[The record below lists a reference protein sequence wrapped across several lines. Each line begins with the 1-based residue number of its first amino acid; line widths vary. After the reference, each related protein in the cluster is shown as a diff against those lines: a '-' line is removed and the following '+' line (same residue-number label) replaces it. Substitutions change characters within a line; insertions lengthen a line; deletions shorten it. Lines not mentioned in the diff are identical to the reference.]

1 MSIHSGHR
9 ERLRSRFLKEGLDN
23 FEEVNALELLL
34 FYCIPRKDT
43 NELAHAL
50 LDHFGSFHQVLDAT
64 KDELMMVPGI
74 GEGAATFLPLIAAAC
89 RYYRVNQANNV
100 TALNTIEKC
109 GDYLVNYFHG
119 RKNETVIL
127 LCLDA
132 KCKKIVCREIGE
144 GSVNSASISARRV
157 AEIALSVG
165 ATSVII
171 AHNHPSGLAVPSA
184 EDVQTTKQIAKS
196 LYAVGVVLT
205 DHIIVADDDFV
216 SMAQSKLYH
225 YEEAVIG
232 M

>member
-64 KDELMMVPGI
+64 PDELMTVPGI
-74 GEGAATFLPLIAAAC
+74 GEGTATFLPLVASAC

-100 TALNTIEKC
+100 TALDTIEKC

-119 RKNETVIL
+119 RKNETIML
-127 LCLDA
+127 LCLPP
-132 KCKKIVCREIGE
+132 
-144 GSVNSASISARRV
+144 SFS
-157 AEIALSVG
+157 LG
-165 ATSVII
+165 ATE
-171 AHNHPSGLAVPSA
+171 HL
-184 EDVQTTKQIAKS
+184 
-196 LYAVGVVLT
+196 LL
-205 DHIIVADDDFV
+205 
-216 SMAQSKLYH
+216 
-225 YEEAVIG
+225 
-232 M
+232 

>member
-64 KDELMMVPGI
+64 PEELMTVPGI
-74 GEGAATFLPLIAAAC
+74 GEGTATFLPLIASAC
-89 RYYRVNQANNV
+89 RYYRVNQANNIS
-100 TALNTIEKC
+100 ALNTIEKC

-119 RKNETVIL
+119 RKNETIML

-132 KCKKIVCREIGE
+132 KCKRIVCREIGE

-157 AEIALSVG
+157 AEIALSVN
-165 ATSVII
+165 ATSVIL
-171 AHNHPSGLAVPSA
+171 AHNHPSGIALPSTD
-184 EDVQTTKQIAKS
+184 DVNTTKLIAKS
-196 LYAVGVVLT
+196 LRAVDIVLT
-205 DHIIVADDDFV
+205 DHIIVAEDDYV
-216 SMAQSKLYH
+216 SMAQSGLYH
-225 YEEAVIG
+225 YENITL
-232 M
+232 

>member
-9 ERLRSRFLKEGLDN
+9 QRLRSRFLKEGLDN

-43 NELAHAL
+43 NELAHTL
-50 LDHFGSFHQVLDAT
+50 LSHFGSFYQVLDASP
-64 KDELMMVPGI
+64 DELMAVPGI
-74 GEGAATFLPLIAAAC
+74 GESAATFLPLVASAC

-100 TALNTIEKC
+100 SALDTIEKC

-119 RKNETVIL
+119 RNKETIML

-157 AEIALSVG
+157 AEIALHVN
-165 ATSVII
+165 ATSVIL
-171 AHNHPSGLAVPSA
+171 AHNHPSGVALPST
-184 EDVQTTKQIAKS
+184 DDIQTTKMIAKS
-196 LYAVGVVLT
+196 LHAVGVVLT
-205 DHIIVADDDFV
+205 DHIIVAEDDYV
-216 SMAQSKLYH
+216 SMAQSGLYH
-225 YEEAVIG
+225 YENISL
-232 M
+232 

>member
-64 KDELMMVPGI
+64 PDELMTVPGI
-74 GEGAATFLPLIAAAC
+74 GEGTATFLPLIASAC

-100 TALNTIEKC
+100 TALDTIEKC

-119 RKNETVIL
+119 RKNETIML

-132 KCKKIVCREIGE
+132 KCKRIVCREIGE
-144 GSVNSASISARRV
+144 GSVNSASVSARRV
-157 AEIALSVG
+157 AEIALSVN
-165 ATSVII
+165 ATSVIL
-171 AHNHPSGLAVPSA
+171 AHNHPSGIALPST
-184 EDVQTTKQIAKS
+184 DDINTTKLIAKS
-196 LYAVGVVLT
+196 LHAVDIVLT
-205 DHIIVADDDFV
+205 DHIIVAEDDYV
-216 SMAQSKLYH
+216 SMAQSGLYH
-225 YEEAVIG
+225 YENITL
-232 M
+232 

>member
-64 KDELMMVPGI
+64 PEELMTVPGI
-74 GEGAATFLPLIAAAC
+74 GEGTATFLPLIASAC
-89 RYYRVNQANNV
+89 RYYRVNQANNIS
-100 TALNTIEKC
+100 ALDTIEKC

-119 RKNETVIL
+119 RKNETIML

-132 KCKKIVCREIGE
+132 KCKRIVCREIGE

-157 AEIALSVG
+157 AEIALSVN
-165 ATSVII
+165 ATSVIL
-171 AHNHPSGLAVPSA
+171 AHNHPSGIALPSTD
-184 EDVQTTKQIAKS
+184 DVNTTKLIAKS
-196 LYAVGVVLT
+196 LRAVDIVLT
-205 DHIIVADDDFV
+205 DHIIVAEDDYV
-216 SMAQSKLYH
+216 SMAQSGLYH
-225 YEEAVIG
+225 YENITL
-232 M
+232 

>member
-50 LDHFGSFHQVLDAT
+50 LNHFGSFHQVLDAT
-64 KDELMMVPGI
+64 PDELMTVPGI
-74 GEGAATFLPLIAAAC
+74 GEGTATFLPLISSAC
-89 RYYRVNQANNV
+89 RYYRVNQANNM
-100 TALNTIEKC
+100 TALDTIEKC

-119 RKNETVIL
+119 RKNETIML

-132 KCKKIVCREIGE
+132 KCKRIVCREIGE

-157 AEIALSVG
+157 AEIALSVN
-165 ATSVII
+165 ATSVIL
-171 AHNHPSGLAVPSA
+171 AHNHPSGIALPSTD
-184 EDVQTTKQIAKS
+184 DVNTTKLIAKS
-196 LYAVGVVLT
+196 LRAVDIVLT
-205 DHIIVADDDFV
+205 DHIIVAEDDYV
-216 SMAQSKLYH
+216 SMAQSGLYH
-225 YEEAVIG
+225 YENITL
-232 M
+232 

>member
-64 KDELMMVPGI
+64 PDELMTVPGI
-74 GEGAATFLPLIAAAC
+74 GEGTATFLPLVASAC

-100 TALNTIEKC
+100 TALDTIEKC

-119 RKNETVIL
+119 RKNETIML

-132 KCKKIVCREIGE
+132 KCKRIVCREIGE
-144 GSVNSASISARRV
+144 GSVNSASVSARRV
-157 AEIALSVG
+157 AEIALSVN
-165 ATSVII
+165 ATSVIL
-171 AHNHPSGLAVPSA
+171 AHNHPSGIALPST
-184 EDVQTTKQIAKS
+184 DDINTTKLIAKS
-196 LYAVGVVLT
+196 LHAVDIVLT
-205 DHIIVADDDFV
+205 DHIIVAEDDYV
-216 SMAQSKLYH
+216 SMAQSGLYH
-225 YEEAVIG
+225 YENITL
-232 M
+232 

>member
-1 MSIHSGHR
+1 MSIHGGHR
-9 ERLRSRFLKEGLDN
+9 QRLRSRFLKEGLDN

-43 NELAHAL
+43 NELAHKL
-50 LDHFGSFHQVLDAT
+50 LSHFGSFHQVLDAGY
-64 KDELMMVPGI
+64 DELMTVPGI
-74 GEGAATFLPLIAAAC
+74 GEHAATFLPLISSAC

-100 TALNTIEKC
+100 TALDTIEKC

-119 RKNETVIL
+119 RRNETVML

-144 GSVNSASISARRV
+144 GSINSAGISARRV
-157 AEIALSVG
+157 AEIALSVS
-165 ATSVII
+165 ATSVVI
-171 AHNHPSGLAVPSA
+171 AHNHPSGIALPST
-184 EDVQTTKQIAKS
+184 EDIQTTKQIAKS
-196 LYAVGVVLT
+196 LHAVGVVLT
-205 DHIIVADDDFV
+205 DHIIIADDDFV

-225 YEEAVIG
+225 YEDAVRN

>member
-64 KDELMMVPGI
+64 PDELMTVPGI
-74 GEGAATFLPLIAAAC
+74 GEGTATFLPLIASAC
-89 RYYRVNQANNV
+89 RYYRVNQASNMK
-100 TALNTIEKC
+100 ALDTIEKC

-119 RKNETVIL
+119 RKNETIML

-132 KCKKIVCREIGE
+132 KCKRIVCREIAE

-157 AEIALSVG
+157 AEIALSVN
-165 ATSVII
+165 ATSVIL
-171 AHNHPSGLAVPSA
+171 AHNHPSGVALPST
-184 EDVQTTKQIAKS
+184 DDINTTKLIAKS
-196 LYAVGVVLT
+196 LRAVDIVLT
-205 DHIIVADDDFV
+205 DHIIVAEDDYV
-216 SMAQSKLYH
+216 SMAQSGLYH
-225 YEEAVIG
+225 YENIVL
-232 M
+232 

>member
-9 ERLRSRFLKEGLDN
+9 DRLRSRFLKEGLDN

-64 KDELMMVPGI
+64 PEELMMVPGV
-74 GEGAATFLPLIAAAC
+74 GEGTATFLPLIASAC

-119 RKNETVIL
+119 RKNEMVML

-144 GSVNSASISARRV
+144 GSVNSAGISARRV

-171 AHNHPSGLAVPSA
+171 AHNHPGGIALPSRSDMLATEKIYKALKLINV
-184 EDVQTTKQIAKS
+184 E
-196 LYAVGVVLT
+196 LC
-205 DHIIVADDDFV
+205 DHIVVADDDFV
-216 SMAQSKLYH
+216 SMADSGEFERYKF
-225 YEEAVIG
+225 G
-232 M
+232 F